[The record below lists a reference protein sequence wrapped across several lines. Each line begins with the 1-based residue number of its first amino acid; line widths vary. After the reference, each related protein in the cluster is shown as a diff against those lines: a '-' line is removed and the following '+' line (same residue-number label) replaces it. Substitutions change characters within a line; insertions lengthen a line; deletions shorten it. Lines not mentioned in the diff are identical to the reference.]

1 MRFDLKAPCKNCPF
15 GSGPDRIVFAG
26 RERAREIA
34 ESAYRNGFPCH
45 LSAAYDEGDEASGRE
60 DGYVFGP
67 GTQHCAGALAMFA
80 QDQWSPWPGI
90 DNDEDRLERIEA
102 KLSPV
107 YGDVFESEEAFIE
120 ANRYE
125 PIDGPAI
132 SAA

>member
-1 MRFDLKAPCKNCPF
+1 MRFNLKKPCKNCPF
-15 GSGPDRIVFAG
+15 RNGPDRIIFRG
-26 RERAREIA
+26 RDRAAEIA

-45 LSAAYDEGDEASGRE
+45 LSAEYDEGDDDAGR
-60 DGYVFGP
+60 DGGYVFGE

-90 DNDEDRLERIEA
+90 DNDEDRLDRIA
-102 KLSPV
+102 TKLAPV
-107 YGDVFESEEAFIE
+107 FPDVFESEEAFIE

-132 SAA
+132 SAV